1 MIVPIG
7 STPSHSDVVWRNLT
21 KGTPTFWIN
30 DGTGASYASCPTLG
44 LQHVLAAHSRWRR
57 FEPVLASLF
66 PDSAPEGVI
75 ESELLSIDRLAARF
89 LPSELASQLSGR
101 MLLKADHLLPVAGSI
116 KARGGIYEVLCVAE
130 RVALAEGILAGE
142 SDDYSR
148 LTEPR
153 AAAVFRRYQV
163 LAASTGNL
171 GYAVG
176 VMSRALGFQ
185 TTIHMSAEAAPWK
198 KNRLRSIGAQVIEHA
213 ADYTAA
219 ITAAREDAA
228 HRERAHFVDDERSV
242 DLFLGYSAASLR
254 LAAQLRLRGIEVS
267 SERPLCVYVP
277 CGVGGAPGGI
287 LFGLRAILGDAVLG
301 FFAEPTASP
310 CMLLR
315 LLRRLPP
322 TASVYDIGLDNRTV
336 ADGLAVARASELVA
350 ELVGPQLAGAY
361 TVSDAELLEWMLRAH
376 DLERLRLEP
385 SAAAGLAGALKGIW
399 ESPLPDSMRTS
410 LAAGTHVVWATGGGQ
425 LPEEE
430 FHALLARATATAASE

>member
-1 MIVPIG
+1 MAR
-7 STPSHSDVVWRNLT
+7 SELVWRDLAS
-21 KGTPTFWIN
+21 GTPTFWIN
-30 DGTGASYASCPTLG
+30 EDVGVSSPSRSALG
-44 LQHVLAAHSRWRR
+44 LQDVLAASSRWRR

-89 LPSELASQLSGR
+89 LPSELASQLAGG

-130 RVALAEGILAGE
+130 RVALAEGILAGQ
-142 SDDYSR
+142 SDDYSA

-153 AAAVFRRYQV
+153 AAAVFARYQMLV
-163 LAASTGNL
+163 ASTGNL

-185 TTIHMSAEAAPWK
+185 TTIHMSAEAAAWK

-219 ITAAREDAA
+219 ISAAREDAV

-242 DLFLGYSAASLR
+242 DLFLGYSAAAIR
-254 LAAQLRLRGIEVS
+254 LAAQLRLRCIEVS
-267 SERPLCVYVP
+267 SERPLCVYLP

-361 TVSDAELLEWMLRAH
+361 TVSDAELLEWLVRAH

-385 SAAAGLAGALKGIW
+385 SAVAGLAGALRGVW
-399 ESPLPDSMRTS
+399 ESPLANSMHTL

-430 FHALLARATATAASE
+430 FRALLARAAATSAPQ